1 MNWYEWETKEAFD
14 SWHDAINVELGYPNP
29 ETNTLVYTQAYEVQG
44 KWISFIDDIYASGLT
59 MTDLRLV
66 RNNGE

>member
-14 SWHDAINVELGYPNP
+14 LWHDAINAELGYPNL
-29 ETNTLVYTQAYEVQG
+29 ETNTLAYTQAYEVQG
-44 KWISFIDDIYASGLT
+44 KWISFIDDIHAYGLT
-59 MTDLRLV
+59 VTDLRLV